1 MFIQAI
7 LFIAF
12 LATAAW
18 CAPAPVSET
27 SLNAADFLL
36 PEGITVDNLPPG
48 VSPSWPIVRLPGA
61 FDSLES
67 SLERRQ
73 RGGGDCACYESHG
86 IRCCTVCSYGCGGA
100 CTIIC
105 S

>member
-7 LFIAF
+7 LFITF